1 MSPSFP
7 VARSNT
13 TNKAL
18 TSLRHTG
25 PDQLEGLPLD
35 DLFNLVGHQQRQR
48 EDRDQSGRDR
58 LQDGHRSDRRS

>member
-1 MSPSFP
+1 
-7 VARSNT
+7 
-13 TNKAL
+13 L